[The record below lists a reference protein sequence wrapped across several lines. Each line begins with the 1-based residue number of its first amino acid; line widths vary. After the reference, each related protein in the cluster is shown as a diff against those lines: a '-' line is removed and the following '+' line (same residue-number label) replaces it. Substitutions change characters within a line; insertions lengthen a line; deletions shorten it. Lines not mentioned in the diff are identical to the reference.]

1 MYTKRKRK
9 QIRDKTKKQEPL
21 NLWQT
26 AHTFYQWNSP
36 PSPRIMLKKTTY
48 SSNKKILF
56 IFEAYG
62 ENQESQRKDY
72 TIVMASAR
80 V

>member
-1 MYTKRKRK
+1 MYSKRKRK
-9 QIRDKTKKQEPL
+9 QIRDKSKKPL

-26 AHTFYQWNSP
+26 AHIFYHWNSP
-36 PSPRIMLKKTTY
+36 PSPRIVLKKPTY

-72 TIVMASAR
+72 TIVTASAR